1 MMGGGMEE
9 DLLSS
14 AKYCTLRMK
23 YCRCRQLPQL
33 QANLA
38 ERQARRPPPAV
49 QLVSCSLH
57 TSFPLPLLMKQVR
70 DTLHIP
76 VYLMNNIE
84 QRVFQWLELIY
95 VRSNSPR
102 RAASFV
108 LTGKRGWN
116 CYRIAHLWDILFGFM
131 QVYSRWRLNWLIAGS
146 FGILRY
152 LYSKKI

>member
-1 MMGGGMEE
+1 MGGGMEE

-23 YCRCRQLPQL
+23 YCQRRQLPQL

-57 TSFPLPLLMKQVR
+57 TSFPLPLLMKQVW

-84 QRVFQWLELIY
+84 QRDFQWLELIY
-95 VRSNSPR
+95 GRSNCPR

-108 LTGKRGWN
+108 LTEKRGWN
-116 CYRIAHLWDILFGFM
+116 YYRIAHLWDILLGFM